1 MNRKPFAGLLAMVL
15 AVLVLHSPQ
24 KVYAADVMSA
34 LPVLS
39 VAEVVARTLENHP
52 ALSAA
57 GHESAA
63 LEHEIDQAGV
73 RPNPELSLELENF
86 GGSGEFSGTD
96 RTETTL
102 RISQRLELGGKRSA
116 RRDVARSAL
125 KLGLQEKE
133 LVRIE
138 VASKTVAR
146 FLELVAAQQREAV
159 ARDQVA
165 LNESLLSAVEERIAA
180 GKSASIEK
188 KRFSSRLAEARL
200 ELRRVQR
207 EVLAARQVLALS
219 WQGDRGDFIA
229 AEDEFLRVAEIP
241 ERSSLLAD
249 LEDSPAVQR
258 ASDVRLRTEQE
269 LRLER
274 AEGVVDPTL
283 SLGVKRDEDADDH
296 ALVAEISVP
305 LPLFDHNRGAIAAA
319 RSRLEKARE
328 GKNAARLDLERQVV
342 RGWSELDSAYDEVVS
357 LRDEVIPAAEETFEG
372 IRYGYQAGK
381 FGLLDVLDAEQNL
394 FAAKSLQVDALL
406 AYHRAVL
413 ELERLLGRKVLKTV
427 HYLTFSKHEDK
438 Q

>member
-15 AVLVLHSPQ
+15 AVHVLHSPQ
-24 KVYAADVMSA
+24 KVYAADAASA

-39 VAEVVARTLENHP
+39 VAEVVERTLENHP

-63 LEHEIDQAGV
+63 LEHEVRQAGV

-86 GGSGEFSGTD
+86 GGSGEFAGTD
-96 RTETTL
+96 RAETTL
-102 RISQRLELGGKRSA
+102 RLSQQLELGGKRSA
-116 RRDVARSAL
+116 RRHVARSAL
-125 KLGLQEKE
+125 ELGLQEKE

-138 VASKTVAR
+138 VASKAVAR
-146 FLELVAAQQREAV
+146 FLDLVAAQQREAV

-207 EVLAARQVLALS
+207 EVSAARQVLALF
-219 WQGDRGDFIA
+219 WQGEQSDFIA
-229 AEDEFLRVAEIP
+229 AEDDFLRVAEIP
-241 ERSSLLAD
+241 ERSTLLAD
-249 LEDSPAVQR
+249 LEKSPAVQR
-258 ASDVRLRTEQE
+258 AKGMRVRTEQE
-269 LRLER
+269 LRLAR

-296 ALVAEISVP
+296 AIVAEISVP

-319 RSRLEKARE
+319 RSRLDKARE
-328 GKNAARLDLERQVV
+328 EKNAARLDLEWQVV
-342 RGWSELDSAYDEVVS
+342 RGWSQLDSAYDEVLS
-357 LRDEVIPAAEETFEG
+357 LRDDVIPAAEKSFEG

-381 FGLLDVLDAEQNL
+381 FGLLDVLDAEQSL
-394 FAAKSLQVDALL
+394 FAAKSLQIDALL

-413 ELERLLGRKVLKTV
+413 ELERLLGRSVLKTLQ
-427 HYLTFSKHEDK
+427 YLNFSKYEDK
-438 Q
+438 

>member
-1 MNRKPFAGLLAMVL
+1 MIRKLLPGLLAMVL
-15 AVLVLHSPQ
+15 AALVLHSPQ
-24 KVYAADVMSA
+24 KVYAGDAVST

-57 GHESAA
+57 GYESAA
-63 LEHEIDQAGV
+63 LEHEVRQAGV

-96 RTETTL
+96 RAEATL
-102 RISQRLELGGKRSA
+102 RLNQKLELGDKRSA
-116 RRDVARSAL
+116 RRDMARSEQE
-125 KLGLQEKE
+125 LGLREKE

-138 VASKTVAR
+138 VASEAVAR
-146 FLELVAAQQREAV
+146 FIDLVAAQQREAI
-159 ARDQVA
+159 AHDQVA
-165 LNESLLSAVEERIAA
+165 LNKDLLSAVEERIAA

-188 KRFSSRLAEARL
+188 KRFSTRLAEARL
-200 ELRRVQR
+200 KLRRVQR
-207 EVLAARQVLALS
+207 EVSAARQVLALS
-219 WQGDRGDFIA
+219 WQGDRSDFIA
-229 AEDEFLRVAEIP
+229 AKDEFLRVAEIP

-249 LEDSPAVQR
+249 LENSPAVQR
-258 ASDVRLRTEQE
+258 AKGVRLRADQE
-269 LRLER
+269 LRLAR

-296 ALVAEISVP
+296 ALVVEISVP
-305 LPLFDHNRGAIAAA
+305 LPLFDRNRGAIAAA
-319 RSRLEKARE
+319 RSRLDKARE
-328 GKNAARLDLERQVV
+328 QKSAARLDLQRQVV

-381 FGLLDVLDAEQNL
+381 FGLLDVLDAEQSL
-394 FAAKSLQVDALL
+394 FAAKSLQVDALS

-413 ELERLLGRKVLKTV
+413 ELERLLGHKVLKTV
-427 HYLTFSKHEDK
+427 HYLNFSKHEDK

>member
-15 AVLVLHSPQ
+15 AALVLHSPQ
-24 KVYAADVMSA
+24 EARATDAASA

-57 GHESAA
+57 GHESTA
-63 LEHEIDQAGV
+63 LEHEIRQAGV

-96 RTETTL
+96 RAEATL
-102 RISQRLELGGKRSA
+102 RLSQRLELGGKRSA
-116 RRDVARSAL
+116 RQDVARSGQE
-125 KLGLQEKE
+125 LGLWQKE

-138 VASKTVAR
+138 VASEAVAR
-146 FLELVAAQQREAV
+146 FLDLVAAQQREAV

-207 EVLAARQVLALS
+207 EVSAARQVLALS
-219 WQGDRGDFIA
+219 WHGSQGDFIA
-229 AEDEFLRVAEIP
+229 ADDDFLRVAEIP
-241 ERSSLLAD
+241 DRSKLLAD
-249 LEDSPAVQR
+249 LESSPAVQR
-258 ASDVRLRTEQE
+258 ANGMRLRTEQE
-269 LRLER
+269 LRLAR

-283 SLGVKRDEDADDH
+283 SLGVRRDEDADDH

-305 LPLFDHNRGAIAAA
+305 LPLFDRNRGAIAAV
-319 RSRLEKARE
+319 RSRLDKARE
-328 GKNAARLDLERQVV
+328 EENAARLDLERKVV
-342 RGWSELDSAYDEVVS
+342 RGWSKLDSAYDEVVS
-357 LRDEVIPAAEETFEG
+357 LHDEVIPAAEETFEG

-381 FGLLDVLDAEQNL
+381 FGLLDVLDAEQSL
-394 FAAKSLQVDALL
+394 FAAKSLKIDALL

-413 ELERLLGRKVLKTV
+413 ELERLLGRNVPTSV
-427 HYLTFSKHEDK
+427 QYLNFSKYEDK
-438 Q
+438 